1 MEHRCCIY
9 CDWPFRFEGRCKC
22 GLTKYGM
29 KRRTLREHRAE
40 LVVIWEFLE
49 FHNLTCEAEDQII
62 RELGMS
68 SNDLYYSPL
77 LDCESDEDSDPEEE
91 LRGALAGERAI
102 VEAVGNIQEL
112 QRLHGELR
120 RAKAKIR
127 SLEAR
132 SSQESLNHA
141 TDKCRHHSEGPGTG
155 PGQGSRKRTADGA
168 MHTS

>member
-1 MEHRCCIY
+1 M
-9 CDWPFRFEGRCKC
+9 
-22 GLTKYGM
+22 
-29 KRRTLREHRAE
+29 
-40 LVVIWEFLE
+40 
-49 FHNLTCEAEDQII
+49 TCEAEDQII

-91 LRGALAGERAI
+91 LRGALAGERTI
-102 VEAVGNIQEL
+102 VEAVSNIQEL

-132 SSQESLNHA
+132 SLQESLNHA

>member
-1 MEHRCCIY
+1 MTRPCCVY
-9 CDWPFRFEGRCKC
+9 CNWPFRFEGRCKC

-40 LVVIWEFLE
+40 LVLIWEFLE

-62 RELGMS
+62 RELGRS

-77 LDCESDEDSDPEEE
+77 LDCESDVDSDPEEE

-102 VEAVGNIQEL
+102 VEAAGNTREL

-120 RAKAKIR
+120 RARAKIR

-132 SSQESLNHA
+132 SLRESENHA
-141 TDKCRHHSEGPGTG
+141 TDKCRHPSEDPDTG
-155 PGQGSRKRTADGA
+155 PGQGSRKRTAGGETR
-168 MHTS
+168 TS

>member
-1 MEHRCCIY
+1 MR
-9 CDWPFRFEGRCKC
+9 
-22 GLTKYGM
+22 
-29 KRRTLREHRAE
+29 RRTLREHRAE
-40 LVVIWEFLE
+40 LLVIWKFLE
-49 FHNLTCEAEDQII
+49 FHCLTCETEDYII
-62 RELGMS
+62 RELGLS

-102 VEAVGNIQEL
+102 VEAAGSIQEL

-120 RAKAKIR
+120 RARAKIR

-141 TDKCRHHSEGPGTG
+141 ADKCRLPSEGPDTG
-155 PGQGSRKRTADGA
+155 PGQGSRKRTAGGA
-168 MHTS
+168 TRTS

>member
-1 MEHRCCIY
+1 MTRPCCVY
-9 CDWPFRFEGRCKC
+9 CNWPFRFEGRCKC

-49 FHNLTCEAEDQII
+49 FHNLTCDAEDHIV
-62 RELGMS
+62 RELGVS

-91 LRGALAGERAI
+91 LRGALTGERAI
-102 VEAVGNIQEL
+102 VEAVGSIQDL

-120 RAKAKIR
+120 RAKARIR

-132 SSQESLNHA
+132 SSQENLNHA
-141 TDKCRHHSEGPGTG
+141 TDKCRHLSEDPDTG
-155 PGQGSRKRTADGA
+155 PGQGSRKRTAGGA
-168 MHTS
+168 TRTS

>member
-1 MEHRCCIY
+1 MTRPCCVY

-29 KRRTLREHRAE
+29 RRRTLREHRAE
-40 LVVIWEFLE
+40 LVVIREFLE
-49 FHNLTCEAEDQII
+49 FHNMTCDAEDHVI
-62 RELGMS
+62 RELGLL

-102 VEAVGNIQEL
+102 VEAVGSIQEMKR
-112 QRLHGELR
+112 QQSELR

-132 SSQESLNHA
+132 SLRESPIHEYR
-141 TDKCRHHSEGPGTG
+141 KMSSPQRRPEHSPGR
-155 PGQGSRKRTADGA
+155 GSRKRTAGGETR
-168 MHTS
+168 TS